1 MIIKLKGMN
10 MKSRNISLA
19 LCALLLALPLLG
31 NAEIYKWKDKNG
43 VVRYTDTPPP
53 SNVKLESIDGKRAI
67 KQSNQAPLAPV
78 ANTSPAAGKDE
89 MKGKDS
95 SGKPATEKVE
105 SAEESAAK
113 LRQKNAEAEK
123 NNKKE
128 KDAQAKLNE
137 ENCKAS
143 KANLASYQQGGRV
156 YKMNEKGERE
166 YLDDAGLKAGATKA
180 QKDVSQYCNG

>member
-1 MIIKLKGMN
+1 MKL
-10 MKSRNISLA
+10 RNISLA

-53 SNVKLESIDGKRAI
+53 SNIKLESIDGKRAI

-78 ANTSPAAGKDE
+78 VNADVVATGKGEMKDKVPAGK
-89 MKGKDS
+89 
-95 SGKPATEKVE
+95 AE
-105 SAEESAAK
+105 SAEETAAK

-128 KDAQAKLNE
+128 KEAQAKLNE
-137 ENCKAS
+137 ENCKAAKS
-143 KANLASYQQGGRV
+143 NLASFNQGGRV

-166 YLDDAGLKAGATKA
+166 YMDDAGLKAGAAKA
-180 QKDVSQYCNG
+180 QKEVTQYCNG